1 MGGMRDQGPTKFCLR
16 VHSTDFW
23 FISELCCTEFG
34 GFGPLADFCGVIAD
48 FWPFFLH
55 IYQQRSGFKKLK
67 ITALVAL
74 GVQAGALLFLRHV
87 FLGKTR
93 HSSSLLRASMP
104 VFQKRRHGLGGKE
117 AAKEA
122 ASKKP
127 AASGGPDPP
136 TGFKNGGDE

>member
-1 MGGMRDQGPTKFCLR
+1 MVYFRTLF
-16 VHSTDFW
+16 
-23 FISELCCTEFG
+23 TEFG
-34 GFGPLADFCGVIAD
+34 GFGRLLRSQCGLLAFL
-48 FWPFFLH
+48 LH

-74 GVQAGALLFLRHV
+74 GVQAQALFLRHV